1 MTTFP
6 LSAVLLP
13 FVAAFAG
20 LLLSR
25 WPHRRPPARF
35 APSMPSAPSVRSAD
49 ESAEGRSADEFAE
62 GRSAGDSPDERS
74 PDERSVSGSADEW
87 SVSGSADERSVGEPA
102 DERFADAHPD
112 PHSPGAWASDE
123 WPDPEEAAQEAGA
136 RAADRRANIRAA
148 WIAIIPTAVSAV
160 LAAWLAWDR
169 GFAFLNNPGAGAGT
183 PTGQT
188 YGTITTGGIPISL
201 TLQADNLSAILGVLV
216 TLVALAVQVYS
227 VGYLAD
233 DPRYP
238 SYSAFISLFTS
249 AMLLVVYAGDLLVL
263 YVGWEIM
270 GLCSYLLIGHW
281 WEDRGN
287 SRAAVKAFLV
297 TRLGDVGFLFGIFVL
312 GAAAGSFRVADV
324 LAKVPEMSQATL
336 VTATLL
342 LLAGVAGKSAQVP
355 LHTWLPDAMAGPTP
369 ISALIH
375 AATMVAAGIFIV
387 ARLFPAFLA
396 APPTMDVLAVL
407 AAVGMLGAALAALAQ
422 DDLKRVLAYS
432 TISQLA
438 YMAGGLAAGS
448 DTAAIFHLLTHG
460 AFKALLFLCAG
471 VVIHHVGSNLMTRMG
486 GLRRE
491 LPVTFATM
499 TIGLAAL
506 MGIPPAS
513 GFFSKDAVLAAMD
526 DAVTTGTL
534 TDAAALL
541 LYACALATVAVT
553 GAYATRAWLRTFFGQ
568 ARAVPMPLPEP
579 PPGTAHVVDV
589 TEAPRT
595 MLVPVVILAVPA
607 LLLGLAGGLHVDVG
621 VAVVGVVLALL
632 GAGAVY
638 AFWRMDPLADPAR
651 LLGPLRG
658 PCEQAFY
665 VDRGYAALFVRPVL
679 ALARLVVRTDDTV
692 VDGAVRGSGRTA
704 RGLAGVLR
712 LAQNGNV
719 QLYVSGLLAG
729 VLLIA
734 VGAVVFT

>member
-6 LSAVLLP
+6 LLAVLLP
-13 FVAAFAG
+13 FAAAFAG

-25 WPHRRPPARF
+25 RPHHQAPTTATRP
-35 APSMPSAPSVRSAD
+35 D
-49 ESAEGRSADEFAE
+49 
-62 GRSAGDSPDERS
+62 
-74 PDERSVSGSADEW
+74 GSN
-87 SVSGSADERSVGEPA
+87 
-102 DERFADAHPD
+102 
-112 PHSPGAWASDE
+112 
-123 WPDPEEAAQEAGA
+123 Q
-136 RAADRRANIRAA
+136 ANTRAA
-148 WIAIIPTAVSAV
+148 WIAILPTTASAV
-160 LAAWLAWDR
+160 VAAWLALSGP
-169 GFAFLNNPGAGAGT
+169 GFAFLNGAT
-183 PTGQT
+183 TPPTGQA
-188 YGTITTGGIPISL
+188 YGTIVTGGIPIAL
-201 TLQADNLSAILGVLV
+201 TLQADALSSILGVLV
-216 TLVALAVQVYS
+216 TVVALAVQVYS
-227 VGYLAD
+227 VGYLKN

-249 AMLLVVYAGDLLVL
+249 AMLLVVYAGDLLLL

-281 WEDRGN
+281 WEDRSN

-297 TRLGDVGFLFGIFVL
+297 TRLGDVGFLFGIFTL
-312 GAAAGSFRVADV
+312 GVAAGSFRIADV
-324 LAKVPEMSQATL
+324 LAKVPEMSPATV
-336 VTATLL
+336 VTATML

-396 APPTMDVLAVL
+396 AQPTLDVLAVM
-407 AAVGMLGAALAALAQ
+407 AALGMLGAALAALAQ

-471 VVIHHVGSNLMTRMG
+471 AVIHHVGSNLMTQMG

-491 LPVTFATM
+491 LPVTFVTM
-499 TIGLAAL
+499 TIGFAAL

-526 DAVTTGTL
+526 DALSTSSL

-541 LYACALATVAVT
+541 LYGCALATVAVT

-568 ARAVPMPLPEP
+568 PRVVALPEP
-579 PPGTAHVVDV
+579 EPGTAHVVDV
-589 TEAPRT
+589 SEAPRT
-595 MLVPVVILAVPA
+595 MLVPLMLLAVPA
-607 LLLGLAGGLHVDVG
+607 LLLGFAGEPHLDFGI
-621 VAVVGVVLALL
+621 AAISVVLAAL

-638 AFWRMDPLADPAR
+638 ALWRIDPIADPAR
-651 LLGPLRG
+651 LLGPFRV
-658 PCEQAFY
+658 PCERAFY
-665 VDRGYAALFVRPVL
+665 VDDLYVALFVRPAL
-679 ALARLVVRTDDTV
+679 ALARLVVRTDDVV
-692 VDGAVRGSGRTA
+692 VDGAVRGSGKSA
-704 RGLAGVLR
+704 RGLSGVLR
-712 LAQNGNV
+712 LTQNGNV
-719 QLYVSGLLAG
+719 QLYVTGLLAG

-734 VGAVVFT
+734 VGAVMFT

>member
-6 LSAVLLP
+6 LLAVLLP
-13 FVAAFAG
+13 FLAAFAG

-25 WPHRRPPARF
+25 WPHQRPAAAIHPPRPATIH
-35 APSMPSAPSVRSAD
+35 PPPH
-49 ESAEGRSADEFAE
+49 G
-62 GRSAGDSPDERS
+62 
-74 PDERSVSGSADEW
+74 SGSDTA
-87 SVSGSADERSVGEPA
+87 PQT
-102 DERFADAHPD
+102 
-112 PHSPGAWASDE
+112 
-123 WPDPEEAAQEAGA
+123 AATDGQRANA
-136 RAADRRANIRAA
+136 RAA
-148 WIAIIPTAVSAV
+148 WLAILPTAASAV
-160 LAAWLAWDR
+160 LAAWLAWDP
-169 GFAFLNNPGAGAGT
+169 GFAFLAGT
-183 PTGQT
+183 TTAPQPTGQT
-188 YGTITTGGIPISL
+188 YGTVTTGAIPISL
-201 TLQADNLSAILGVLV
+201 TLQADPLSSLLGVLV

-227 VGYLAD
+227 VGYLKD

-312 GAAAGSFRVADV
+312 GQAAGSFRIADV
-324 LAKVPEMSQATL
+324 LAKVPEMSTATT
-336 VTATLL
+336 VTATML

-387 ARLFPAFLA
+387 ARLFDVFRE
-396 APPTMDVLAVL
+396 APPTMDVLAVV
-407 AAVGMLGAALAALAQ
+407 AALGMLGAALAALAQ

-432 TISQLA
+432 TVSQLA

-448 DTAAIFHLLTHG
+448 DTSAIFHLLTHG

-471 VVIHHVGSNLMTRMG
+471 AVIHHVGSNLMTQMG
-486 GLRRE
+486 GQRRE
-491 LPVTFATM
+491 LPITFVTM
-499 TIGLAAL
+499 TIGFAAL

-513 GFFSKDAVLAAMD
+513 GFFSKDAILAAMD
-526 DAVTTGTL
+526 DALATGTL

-541 LYACALATVAVT
+541 LYGCGLATVAVT
-553 GAYATRAWLRTFFGQ
+553 GAYATRAWLRTFFGE
-568 ARAVPMPLPEP
+568 ARAVALPEP
-579 PPGTAHVVDV
+579 EPGTAHVVDV

-595 MLVPVVILAVPA
+595 MLVPLILLAVPA
-607 LLLGLAGGLHVDVG
+607 LLLGFAGELHVDLG
-621 VAVVGVVLALL
+621 VAAISVVLALL
-632 GAGAVY
+632 GAGVVY
-638 AFWRMDPLADPAR
+638 AFWRIDPIADPAR
-651 LLGPLRG
+651 LLGPLRA
-658 PCEQAFY
+658 PCEQAFH
-665 VDRGYAALFVRPVL
+665 VDQLYAALFVRPVL
-679 ALARLVVRTDDTV
+679 ALARLVVRTDDVV
-692 VDGAVRGSGRTA
+692 VDGAVRGSGRSA

-719 QLYVSGLLAG
+719 QLYISGILAG

-734 VGAVVFT
+734 VGAVVFA

>member
-6 LSAVLLP
+6 LLAVLLP
-13 FVAAFAG
+13 FAAAFAG

-25 WPHRRPPARF
+25 RARNRPESPAARQQ
-35 APSMPSAPSVRSAD
+35 
-49 ESAEGRSADEFAE
+49 
-62 GRSAGDSPDERS
+62 
-74 PDERSVSGSADEW
+74 
-87 SVSGSADERSVGEPA
+87 
-102 DERFADAHPD
+102 
-112 PHSPGAWASDE
+112 
-123 WPDPEEAAQEAGA
+123 AA
-136 RAADRRANIRAA
+136 NTRAA
-148 WIAIIPTAVSAV
+148 WIAILPTAASAIV
-160 LAAWLAWDR
+160 TIALAWT
-169 GFAFLNNPGAGAGT
+169 PGLAYFAGT
-183 PTGQT
+183 ATAPTGRT
-188 YGTITTGGIPISL
+188 YGTIVTGGIPIEL
-201 TLQADNLSAILGVLV
+201 TLQADALSSVIGVLV

-227 VGYLAD
+227 VGYLRD

-312 GAAAGSFRVADV
+312 GLAADSFRIADV
-324 LAKVPEMSQATL
+324 LAKVPDMSAATL
-336 VTATLL
+336 VTATML

-396 APPTMDVLAVL
+396 ARPTLDVLAVI
-407 AAVGMLGAALAALAQ
+407 AALGMLGAALAALAQ

-432 TISQLA
+432 TVSQLA

-448 DTAAIFHLLTHG
+448 DTAAVFHLLTHG

-471 VVIHHVGSNLMTRMG
+471 AVIHHVGSNLMTQMG

-491 LPVTFATM
+491 LPVTFVTM
-499 TIGLAAL
+499 TIGFAAL

-513 GFFSKDAVLAAMD
+513 GFFSKDGVLLAMD
-526 DAVTTGTL
+526 GALSSGRL

-541 LYACALATVAVT
+541 LYGCALATVAVT

-568 ARAVPMPLPEP
+568 ARAVALPEP
-579 PPGTAHVVDV
+579 EPGTAHVVDV
-589 TEAPRT
+589 REAPRT
-595 MLVPVVILAVPA
+595 MLVPVILLAAPA
-607 LLLGLAGGLHVDVG
+607 LLLGFAGEPHLDVG
-621 VAVVGVVLALL
+621 VALISVVLAAL

-638 AFWRMDPLADPAR
+638 AFWRLDPVADPAR
-651 LLGPLRG
+651 LLGPLRA
-658 PCEQAFY
+658 PCERAFY
-665 VDRGYAALFVRPVL
+665 VDTLYAALFVRPVL
-679 ALARLVVRTDDTV
+679 ALARLVVRTDDVV
-692 VDGAVRGSGRTA
+692 VDGAVRGSGTSA
-704 RGLAGVLR
+704 RGLSGVLR

-719 QLYVSGLLAG
+719 QLYVSGVLAG

>member
-1 MTTFP
+1 M
-6 LSAVLLP
+6 
-13 FVAAFAG
+13 
-20 LLLSR
+20 
-25 WPHRRPPARF
+25 
-35 APSMPSAPSVRSAD
+35 
-49 ESAEGRSADEFAE
+49 
-62 GRSAGDSPDERS
+62 
-74 PDERSVSGSADEW
+74 
-87 SVSGSADERSVGEPA
+87 
-102 DERFADAHPD
+102 
-112 PHSPGAWASDE
+112 
-123 WPDPEEAAQEAGA
+123 AAQ
-136 RAADRRANIRAA
+136 RANTRAA
-148 WIAIIPTAVSAV
+148 WIAILPTTLSAI
-160 LAAWLAWDR
+160 LAGWLAW
-169 GFAFLNNPGAGAGT
+169 GPGVAYLHGAT
-183 PTGQT
+183 TSPPTGQT
-188 YGTITTGGIPISL
+188 YGTIVTGGVPITL
-201 TLQADNLSAILGVLV
+201 ILQADNLSSILGVLV

-227 VGYLAD
+227 VGYLKD
-233 DPRYP
+233 HPRYP

-249 AMLLVVYAGDLLVL
+249 AMLLVIYAGDLLVL

-281 WEDRGN
+281 WEDRSN

-312 GAAAGSFRVADV
+312 GLAAGSFRISDV
-324 LAKVPEMSQATL
+324 LGKVPEMSPATL
-336 VTATLL
+336 VTATML

-396 APPTMDVLAVL
+396 AQPTLDVLAVV
-407 AAVGMLGAALAALAQ
+407 AALGMLGSALAALAQ

-471 VVIHHVGSNLMTRMG
+471 AVIHHVGSNLMTQMG

-491 LPVTFATM
+491 LPVTFVTM
-499 TIGLAAL
+499 TIGFAAL

-513 GFFSKDAVLAAMD
+513 GFFSKDGILLAMD
-526 DAVTTGTL
+526 RALSTGGL

-541 LYACALATVAVT
+541 LYGCALATVAVT

-568 ARAVPMPLPEP
+568 ARAVALPEP
-579 PPGTAHVVDV
+579 EPGTAHVVDV

-595 MLVPVVILAVPA
+595 MLVPVVVLAVPA
-607 LLLGLAGGLHVDVG
+607 LLLGFAGELHLDLG
-621 VAVVGVVLALL
+621 VAAVSVVLAAL
-632 GAGAVY
+632 GAGTVY
-638 AFWRMDPLADPAR
+638 AFWRIDPIADPAR

-658 PCEQAFY
+658 PCERAFY
-665 VDRGYAALFVRPVL
+665 VDGLYTALFVRPVL
-679 ALARLVVRTDDTV
+679 ALARLVVRTDDVV
-692 VDGAVRGSGRTA
+692 VDGAVRASGRSA
-704 RGLAGVLR
+704 RGLSGVLR

-719 QLYVSGLLAG
+719 QLYVSGVLAG

-734 VGAVVFT
+734 VGAVVFA

>member
-6 LSAVLLP
+6 LLAVLLP
-13 FVAAFAG
+13 FLAAFAG

-25 WPHRRPPARF
+25 WPHRR
-35 APSMPSAPSVRSAD
+35 
-49 ESAEGRSADEFAE
+49 SAEAK
-62 GRSAGDSPDERS
+62 AGE
-74 PDERSVSGSADEW
+74 
-87 SVSGSADERSVGEPA
+87 
-102 DERFADAHPD
+102 
-112 PHSPGAWASDE
+112 
-123 WPDPEEAAQEAGA
+123 
-136 RAADRRANIRAA
+136 RANTRAA
-148 WIAIIPTAVSAV
+148 WTAVVPTAVSAV
-160 LAAWLAWDR
+160 LATWLAWGP
-169 GFAFLNNPGAGAGT
+169 GFAFLYEATT
-183 PTGQT
+183 PPQPVGQT
-188 YGTITTGGIPISL
+188 YGTVTTGGIPISL
-201 TLQADNLSAILGVLV
+201 TLQADALSAILGVLV
-216 TLVALAVQVYS
+216 TLVALAVQLYS
-227 VGYLAD
+227 VGYLRD

-238 SYSAFISLFTS
+238 SYSAFVSLFTS

-312 GAAAGSFRVADV
+312 GLAAGSFRIADV

-336 VTATLL
+336 VTATML

-387 ARLFPAFLA
+387 ARLFGVFQE
-396 APPTMDVLAVL
+396 APPTLDVLAVL
-407 AAVGMLGAALAALAQ
+407 AALGMLGAALAALAQ

-432 TISQLA
+432 TVSQLA

-448 DTAAIFHLLTHG
+448 DTSAIFHLMTHG

-471 VVIHHVGSNLMTRMG
+471 AVIHHVGSNLMTQMG

-491 LPVTFATM
+491 LPITFVTM
-499 TIGLAAL
+499 TIGFAAL

-513 GFFSKDAVLAAMD
+513 GFFSKDAILATMD
-526 DAVTTGTL
+526 DALVTGGL

-541 LYACALATVAVT
+541 LYGCALATVAVT
-553 GAYATRAWLRTFFGQ
+553 GAYATRAWLRTFFGEQ
-568 ARAVPMPLPEP
+568 RAVALPEP
-579 PPGTAHVVDV
+579 EPGTAHVVDV
-589 TEAPRT
+589 REAPRT
-595 MLVPVVILAVPA
+595 MLVPLILLAVPA
-607 LLLGLAGGLHVDVG
+607 LLLGFAAEPHLDVG
-621 VAVVGVVLALL
+621 VAAISVVLALL

-638 AFWRMDPLADPAR
+638 AFWRMDPIADPAR
-651 LLGPLRG
+651 LLGPLRA
-658 PCEQAFY
+658 PCERAFY
-665 VDRGYAALFVRPVL
+665 VDTLYAALFVRPIL
-679 ALARLVVRTDDTV
+679 ALAGLVVRTDDVV
-692 VDGAVRGSGRTA
+692 VDGAVRGSGRSA
-704 RGLAGVLR
+704 RGLSGILR

-734 VGAVVFT
+734 VGAVMFA

>member
-6 LSAVLLP
+6 LLAVLLP
-13 FVAAFAG
+13 AIAAATG

-25 WPHRRPPARF
+25 WPHARPAVQEQP
-35 APSMPSAPSVRSAD
+35 
-49 ESAEGRSADEFAE
+49 
-62 GRSAGDSPDERS
+62 
-74 PDERSVSGSADEW
+74 
-87 SVSGSADERSVGEPA
+87 
-102 DERFADAHPD
+102 
-112 PHSPGAWASDE
+112 PG
-123 WPDPEEAAQEAGA
+123 GA
-136 RAADRRANIRAA
+136 RLAAAEKTSGERANTRAA
-148 WIAIIPTAVSAV
+148 WIAVIPTAASAV
-160 LAAWLAWDR
+160 LALWLAWGP
-169 GFAFLNNPGAGAGT
+169 GFTFLEGGASSAPVGR
-183 PTGQT
+183 T
-188 YGTITTGGIPISL
+188 YGSIVTGGVPISL
-201 TLQADNLSAILGVLV
+201 TLLADDLSALLGVLV

-227 VGYLAD
+227 VGYLKD

-312 GAAAGSFRVADV
+312 GTASGSFRVADV
-324 LAKVPEMSQATL
+324 LAKVPDMSAATL
-336 VTATLL
+336 TTATMLVL
-342 LLAGVAGKSAQVP
+342 CGVAGKSAQVP

-396 APPTMDVLAVL
+396 ARPTLDVLAVI
-407 AAVGMLGAALAALAQ
+407 AAIGMLGAALAAFAQ

-432 TISQLA
+432 TVSQLA

-448 DTAAIFHLLTHG
+448 DRAAIFHLVTHG

-471 VVIHHVGSNLMTRMG
+471 VVIHHVGSNLMAQMG

-491 LPVTFATM
+491 LPVTFVTM
-499 TIGLAAL
+499 TVGFAAL
-506 MGIPPAS
+506 MGLPPAS
-513 GFFSKDAVLAAMD
+513 GFFSKDGVLAAMD
-526 DAVTTGTL
+526 GALAGGGL

-541 LYACALATVAVT
+541 LYGCALATVAVT
-553 GAYATRAWLRTFFGQ
+553 GAYATRAWLRTFFGPPRVV
-568 ARAVPMPLPEP
+568 ALPEP
-579 PPGTAHVVDV
+579 EPGTAHVVDV
-589 TEAPRT
+589 TEAPKT
-595 MLVPVVILAVPA
+595 MLVPVVLLAVPA
-607 LLLGLAGGLHVDVG
+607 LLLGFAGQPHVELA
-621 VAVVGVVLALL
+621 VAVISVVLALL
-632 GAGAVY
+632 GAGVVY
-638 AFWRMDPLADPAR
+638 AVWRGDPVTDPAR
-651 LLGPLRG
+651 LLGPLRV
-658 PCEQAFY
+658 PCERAFY
-665 VDRGYAALFVRPVL
+665 VDDVYAALFVRPIT
-679 ALARLVVRTDDTV
+679 ALARLVVRTDDVV

-704 RGLAGVLR
+704 RGLSGWLR

-719 QLYVSGLLAG
+719 QLYVSGVLAG
-729 VLLIA
+729 VILIA
-734 VGAVVFT
+734 VGAVMLT